1 MVEVV
6 DGEDEIEHAVE
17 LDEMLWRIYIDWSWM
32 FVVHVELVALEH
44 VVEVEGMVE
53 VLQQIVNLE
62 HDEMVE
68 TVQMVDK
75 LFMHICIEHQKQ
87 FV

>member
-1 MVEVV
+1 
-6 DGEDEIEHAVE
+6 
-17 LDEMLWRIYIDWSWM
+17 M
-32 FVVHVELVALEH
+32 FVVLLELVALEH
-44 VVEVEGMVE
+44 VVEFDEMVE
-53 VLQQIVNLE
+53 QHLDDIIFLDMVE
-62 HDEMVE
+62 TVE